1 MRLSKIKLAGFKTFV
16 DPTVLSFPSNLTG
29 IIGPNGCGK
38 SNIIDAIRW
47 VMGESSARN
56 LRGESMDDVIFSG
69 SSSRPEVS
77 KAFIELYFDN
87 ENNTLDA
94 KFARFSE
101 IVIRRE
107 VSRDGSSNYFLNNT
121 KCRRKDIREVFLGTG
136 LGPRSYAIIEQG
148 MISRLVEAK
157 PEELRTYLEEAAG
170 ISKYKEKR
178 RETELRLKHT
188 KDNLN
193 RLNDVMKEISSQLN
207 KLERQAKAANDYKK
221 LKNSERDLKL
231 NLLSLKWN
239 NYNSEIIE
247 LDKNIGKSNIEH
259 EKQKSLLTNKD
270 KLIEE
275 TRIQR
280 GAKQDIFNTSQAD
293 FYHIGSEIA
302 KCEKDIEHS
311 QESEFSRQKS
321 IDEVILNITNLKIEQ
336 EKEDLRAK
344 NLENNV
350 NEKRIT
356 LDNITRELTLLN
368 KEKSASNFALQNWQ
382 TSFNEFISA
391 QSDTKNKQEI
401 EKTKIKAFEK
411 SIELLTKRLRI
422 LESYTIDDEKNL
434 SDKNIIMSTAND
446 IQEKISSMLVD
457 VERSESNDKIDDKFF
472 KALPLSIRYISDNFK
487 NLIKKIKILIRS
499 QDDEIKD
506 IKSKIN
512 DYQTSINKAK
522 KLLEDLRLKIRTND
536 DKKIKLE
543 KERIEFKQ
551 IIDKVIW
558 KSEEL
563 QKSQNDLN
571 VAISSL
577 LSEKAAAHENLSRIS
592 REKTDLED
600 RKLLLLSS
608 DSTPT
613 KPSSDMQNL
622 LKKLLNDKKNQEASL
637 ADIRDSLTLLDNKIL
652 GFESDKNDINIIISD
667 LREKLEI
674 MKISLSEKTA
684 QRNSLKENSDIPL
697 SEIEIAIN
705 KVSSSGSIESIE
717 KDISS
722 MQSKINNLGAINLA
736 AIDEL
741 KDQKE
746 RKIYLDNQY
755 DDLSKSVD
763 TLENAIKTIDNET
776 KAKFKEIFDK
786 INNNLNSFFV
796 KIFGGGKAYLEMTDN
811 DLLNTGVSIMARPP
825 GKLIKNINLLS
836 GGEKAGVG
844 IAFVFSIFKINPAP
858 FCLLDEVDAPL
869 DEANNARFCNVVREM
884 SQTVQFI
891 FITHNK
897 STMEL
902 ADILSGVTMREPG
915 VSKLVSVNVGEA
927 VTLTANKNS
936 LSGNINQPS

>member
-107 VSRDGSSNYFLNNT
+107 VSRDGISNYSLNNT
-121 KCRRKDIREVFLGTG
+121 RCRRKDIREVFLGTG

-148 MISRLVEAK
+148 MISRLVESK

-207 KLERQAKAANDYKK
+207 KLERQAKAANDYRE
-221 LKNSERDLKL
+221 LKNTERDLRL
-231 NLLSLKWN
+231 SLLSLKWN
-239 NYNSEIIE
+239 NYNLEIIE
-247 LDKNIGKSNIEH
+247 LDKTISKSSIEH
-259 EKQKSLLTNKD
+259 EKQKSLLTSKD

-275 TRIQR
+275 TRLQR
-280 GAKQDIFNTSQAD
+280 SAKQEIFNAAQAN

-321 IDEVILNITNLKIEQ
+321 IDELVLSIESLKEEQ
-336 EKEDLRAK
+336 EKENLRIK
-344 NLENNV
+344 NLDQVVKEQKTKLNNV
-350 NEKRIT
+350 TDE
-356 LDNITRELTLLN
+356 LDLSY

-382 TSFNEFISA
+382 TSFNNFISS
-391 QSDTKNKQEI
+391 QSEKKNKQEI
-401 EKTKIKAFEK
+401 EKTKIRASEK
-411 SIELLTKRLRI
+411 SIELLTKRLKI
-422 LESYTIDDEKNL
+422 LESYTIDDDQNL
-434 SDKNIIMSTAND
+434 SEKNIIMSTAND
-446 IQEKISSMLVD
+446 IQEKVSSILVD
-457 VERSESNDKIDDKFF
+457 VERSISLDKNDNKLFKI
-472 KALPLSIRYISDNFK
+472 LPSSIRYISDHLKSLVQN
-487 NLIKKIKILIRS
+487 IKILIRS
-499 QDDEIKD
+499 QEDEITD
-506 IKSKIN
+506 IKHKIN
-512 DYQTSINKAK
+512 DYQESISMAK
-522 KLLEDLRLKIRTND
+522 KSLNSLELEVHADNE
-536 DKKIKLE
+536 KKAKLE
-543 KERIEFKQ
+543 KEKIEFKQ

-563 QKSQNDLN
+563 QRSQNDLN
-571 VAISSL
+571 VSISSL
-577 LSEKAAAHENLSRIS
+577 LSEQTAADENLTRINRDKVS
-592 REKTDLED
+592 LED
-600 RKLLLLSS
+600 RKLILLSS
-608 DSTPT
+608 DSTPM

-622 LKKLLNDKKNQEASL
+622 LKKLLNDKKNKEIGL
-637 ADIRDSLTLLDNKIL
+637 TEIRDSLTLLDKKTSV
-652 GFESDKNDINIIISD
+652 FESDKNDINIVISD
-667 LREKLEI
+667 LRERLEL

-684 QRNSLKENSDIPL
+684 QRNSLKDNSDIPTL
-697 SEIEIAIN
+697 EIENALN
-705 KVSSSGSIESIE
+705 KTLDSDSIDSIE
-717 KDISS
+717 KEISKV
-722 MQSKINNLGAINLA
+722 QSKVNVLGAINLA

-746 RKIYLDNQY
+746 RKVYLDNQY
-755 DDLSKSVD
+755 DDLSKSVA
-763 TLENAIKTIDNET
+763 TLEGAIKTIDSET
-776 KAKFKEIFDK
+776 KVKFKDIFDQ
-786 INNNLNSFFV
+786 INSNLNNYFT

-869 DEANNARFCNVVREM
+869 DEANNARFCSVVKEM
-884 SQTVQFI
+884 SETVQFI

-927 VTLTANKNS
+927 VNLTANKQS
-936 LSGNINQPS
+936 LSGNINQPN

>member
-16 DPTVLSFPSNLTG
+16 DPTILSFPSNLTG

-107 VSRDGSSNYFLNNT
+107 VSRDGVSNYSLNNT
-121 KCRRKDIREVFLGTG
+121 RCRRKDIREVFLGTG

-148 MISRLVEAK
+148 MISRLVESK

-207 KLERQAKAANDYKK
+207 KLERQAKAANDYKE
-221 LKNSERDLKL
+221 LKNIERNLRL
-231 NLLSLKWN
+231 SLLSLKWN

-247 LDKNIGKSNIEH
+247 LDKNISKSSIEY
-259 EKQKSLLTNKD
+259 EKQKSLLTSKD

-275 TRIQR
+275 TRLQR
-280 GAKQDIFNTSQAD
+280 SARQEVFNTAQAD

-321 IDEVILNITNLKIEQ
+321 IDELLLNITSLKEEQ
-336 EKEDLRAK
+336 EKENLRTK
-344 NLENNV
+344 NLNDAIKEQKIKLNKV
-350 NEKRIT
+350 TDE
-356 LDNITRELTLLN
+356 LDLSY
-368 KEKSASNFALQNWQ
+368 KEKSESNFALQNWQ
-382 TSFNEFISA
+382 TSFNNFISS
-391 QSDTKNKQEI
+391 QSEKKNKQEI
-401 EKTKIKAFEK
+401 EKTKIRASEK
-411 SIELLTKRLRI
+411 SIELLTKRLKI
-422 LESYTIDDEKNL
+422 LESYTIDDDQNLSEKNV
-434 SDKNIIMSTAND
+434 IISTAND
-446 IQEKISSMLVD
+446 LQEKISSMLVD
-457 VERSESNDKIDDKFF
+457 VERSASLDNSGNKLFKI
-472 KALPLSIRYISDNFK
+472 LPSSIRYISDNLK
-487 NLIKKIKILIRS
+487 SLVQKIKILIRS
-499 QDDEIKD
+499 QEDEIKD
-506 IKSKIN
+506 IKDKIN
-512 DYQTSINKAK
+512 DYEESISIAK
-522 KLLEDLRLKIRTND
+522 KSLNSLQLEVNADNE
-536 DKKIKLE
+536 KKAKLE
-543 KERIEFKQ
+543 KEKIEFKQ

-563 QKSQNDLN
+563 QRSQNDLN
-571 VAISSL
+571 VSISSL
-577 LSEKAAAHENLSRIS
+577 LSEQAAADENLSRINRDKAS
-592 REKTDLED
+592 LED
-600 RKLLLLSS
+600 RKLMLLSN
-608 DSTPT
+608 DSTPM

-622 LKKLLNDKKNQEASL
+622 LKKLLNDKKNKETGL
-637 ADIRDSLTLLDNKIL
+637 TEIRDSLTLLDKKTS
-652 GFESDKNDINIIISD
+652 GFESDKNDINIVISD
-667 LREKLEI
+667 LRERLEL

-684 QRNSLKENSDIPL
+684 QRNSLKDNSDIPIL
-697 SEIEIAIN
+697 EIENALN
-705 KVSSSGSIESIE
+705 KNLDSDSIDSIE
-717 KDISS
+717 KEI
-722 MQSKINNLGAINLA
+722 SKIQSRVNTLGAINLA

-746 RKIYLDNQY
+746 RKVYLDNQY
-755 DDLSKSVD
+755 DDLSKSVA
-763 TLENAIKTIDNET
+763 TLEGAIKTIDSET
-776 KAKFKEIFDK
+776 KVKFKDIFDQ
-786 INNNLNSFFV
+786 INSNLNNYFT

-869 DEANNARFCNVVREM
+869 DEANNARFCSVVKEM
-884 SQTVQFI
+884 SETVQFI

-915 VSKLVSVNVGEA
+915 VSKLVSVNIREA
-927 VTLTANKNS
+927 VNLTANKES
-936 LSGNINQPS
+936 LSGNINQPN

>member
-107 VSRDGSSNYFLNNT
+107 VSRDGVSNYSLNNT
-121 KCRRKDIREVFLGTG
+121 RCRRKDIREVFLGTG

-148 MISRLVEAK
+148 MISRLVESK

-207 KLERQAKAANDYKK
+207 KLERQAKAANDYRE
-221 LKNSERDLKL
+221 LKHTERSLRL
-231 NLLSLKWN
+231 SLLSLKWN
-239 NYNSEIIE
+239 NYNVEIIE
-247 LDKNIGKSNIEH
+247 LDKNISKSNIEH
-259 EKQKSLLTNKD
+259 EKQKSLLTSKD

-275 TRIQR
+275 TRLQR
-280 GAKQDIFNTSQAD
+280 SAKQEIFNTAQAD

-321 IDEVILNITNLKIEQ
+321 IDELVLSIESLKEEQ
-336 EKEDLRAK
+336 EKENLRIK
-344 NLENNV
+344 NLDKVVKEQKTKLNNV
-350 NEKRIT
+350 TDE
-356 LDNITRELTLLN
+356 LDLSY

-382 TSFNEFISA
+382 TSFNNFISS
-391 QSDTKNKQEI
+391 QSEKKNKQEI
-401 EKTKIKAFEK
+401 EKTKIRASEK
-411 SIELLTKRLRI
+411 SIELLTKRLKI
-422 LESYTIDDEKNL
+422 LESYTIDDDQNLSEKNV
-434 SDKNIIMSTAND
+434 IMSTAND

-457 VERSESNDKIDDKFF
+457 VERSVSLNNNDNKLFKI
-472 KALPLSIRYISDNFK
+472 LPSSIRYISDNLK
-487 NLIKKIKILIRS
+487 GLVKKIKILIRS
-499 QDDEIKD
+499 QEDEITD
-506 IKSKIN
+506 IKRKIN
-512 DYQTSINKAK
+512 DYQTSIAIAK
-522 KLLEDLRLKIRTND
+522 KSLDSLELEVLADNE
-536 DKKIKLE
+536 KKAKLE
-543 KERIEFKQ
+543 KEKIEFKR

-563 QKSQNDLN
+563 QRSQNDLN
-571 VAISSL
+571 VSISSL
-577 LSEKAAAHENLSRIS
+577 LSEQTAADENLTRIN
-592 REKTDLED
+592 RDKTGLED
-600 RKLLLLSS
+600 RKLILLSS

-622 LKKLLNDKKNQEASL
+622 LKKLLNDKKNKEISL
-637 ADIRDSLTLLDNKIL
+637 TEIRDSLTLLDKETSV
-652 GFESDKNDINIIISD
+652 FESDKNDINIVISD
-667 LREKLEI
+667 LRERLEL

-684 QRNSLKENSDIPL
+684 QRNSLKDNSDIPVL
-697 SEIEIAIN
+697 EIENALNKTLDSDSIN
-705 KVSSSGSIESIE
+705 SIE
-717 KDISS
+717 KEISKVES
-722 MQSKINNLGAINLA
+722 MVIALGAINLA

-746 RKIYLDNQY
+746 RKVYLDNQY
-755 DDLSKSVD
+755 DDLSKSVA
-763 TLENAIKTIDNET
+763 TLEGAIKTIDNET
-776 KAKFKEIFDK
+776 KVKFKDIFEQ
-786 INNNLNSFFV
+786 INSNLNNYFT

-869 DEANNARFCNVVREM
+869 DEANNARFCNVVKEM
-884 SQTVQFI
+884 SETVQFI

-927 VTLTANKNS
+927 VNLTASKQS
-936 LSGNINQPS
+936 LSGNINQPN

>member
-1 MRLSKIKLAGFKTFV
+1 M
-16 DPTVLSFPSNLTG
+16 
-29 IIGPNGCGK
+29 
-38 SNIIDAIRW
+38 
-47 VMGESSARN
+47 
-56 LRGESMDDVIFSG
+56 
-69 SSSRPEVS
+69 
-77 KAFIELYFDN
+77 
-87 ENNTLDA
+87 
-94 KFARFSE
+94 
-101 IVIRRE
+101 
-107 VSRDGSSNYFLNNT
+107 
-121 KCRRKDIREVFLGTG
+121 
-136 LGPRSYAIIEQG
+136 
-148 MISRLVEAK
+148 
-157 PEELRTYLEEAAG
+157 
-170 ISKYKEKR
+170 
-178 RETELRLKHT
+178 
-188 KDNLN
+188 
-193 RLNDVMKEISSQLN
+193 
-207 KLERQAKAANDYKK
+207 
-221 LKNSERDLKL
+221 
-231 NLLSLKWN
+231 
-239 NYNSEIIE
+239 
-247 LDKNIGKSNIEH
+247 
-259 EKQKSLLTNKD
+259 
-270 KLIEE
+270 
-275 TRIQR
+275 
-280 GAKQDIFNTSQAD
+280 
-293 FYHIGSEIA
+293 
-302 KCEKDIEHS
+302 
-311 QESEFSRQKS
+311 
-321 IDEVILNITNLKIEQ
+321 NITNLKIEQ
-336 EKEDLRAK
+336 EKEDLRSK

-457 VERSESNDKIDDKFF
+457 VERSESNNKIDDKFF

-536 DKKIKLE
+536 EKKIKLE

-776 KAKFKEIFDK
+776 KAKFKEIFDQ

-915 VSKLVSVNVGEA
+915 VTKLVSVNVGEA

>member
-107 VSRDGSSNYFLNNT
+107 VSRDGISNYSLNNT
-121 KCRRKDIREVFLGTG
+121 RCRRKDIREVFLGTG

-148 MISRLVEAK
+148 MISRLVESK

-207 KLERQAKAANDYKK
+207 KLERQAKAANDYRE
-221 LKNSERDLKL
+221 LKNTERGLRL
-231 NLLSLKWN
+231 SLLSLKWN
-239 NYNSEIIE
+239 NYNVEIIE
-247 LDKNIGKSNIEH
+247 LDKNISKSNIEN

-275 TRIQR
+275 TRLQR
-280 GAKQDIFNTSQAD
+280 NAKQEIFNAAQAN
-293 FYHIGSEIA
+293 FYHTGSEIA

-321 IDEVILNITNLKIEQ
+321 IDELVLNITSLKEEQ
-336 EKEDLRAK
+336 TKEGLRIKSLDSVIKEKK
-344 NLENNV
+344 I
-350 NEKRIT
+350 K
-356 LDNITRELTLLN
+356 LDDVAAELTLSH
-368 KEKSASNFALQNWQ
+368 KEKTESNFALQNWQ
-382 TSFNEFISA
+382 TSFNEFISS
-391 QSDTKNKQEI
+391 QSETKNKQEI
-401 EKTKIKAFEK
+401 EKTKISASEK
-411 SIELLTKRLRI
+411 SIELLTKRLKI
-422 LESYTIDDEKNL
+422 LESYTIDDDQNL
-434 SDKNIIMSTAND
+434 SDKNVIMSTAND

-457 VERSESNDKIDDKFF
+457 VERSESLDNKLLKI
-472 KALPLSIRYISDNFK
+472 LPSSIRYISDNLK
-487 NLIKKIKILIRS
+487 SLVKKIKILIRS
-499 QDDEIKD
+499 QEDEITD
-506 IKSKIN
+506 IKHKIN
-512 DYQTSINKAK
+512 DYQSSISRAK
-522 KLLEDLRLKIRTND
+522 ESLNSLQLEVHTDNE
-536 DKKIKLE
+536 KKVKLE
-543 KERIEFKQ
+543 KEKIEFKQ

-563 QKSQNDLN
+563 QNSQNDLN
-571 VAISSL
+571 VSISSL
-577 LSEKAAAHENLSRIS
+577 LSEQTAADENLARIS
-592 REKTDLED
+592 RDKVDLED
-600 RKLLLLSS
+600 RKLILLSN
-608 DSTPT
+608 DSTPA
-613 KPSSDMQNL
+613 KPSSDMQNQL
-622 LKKLLNDKKNQEASL
+622 RQLLNDKKNKEMGL
-637 ADIRDSLTLLDNKIL
+637 AEIRDSLTLLDKKISV
-652 GFESDKNDINIIISD
+652 FESDKNDINIVISD
-667 LREKLEI
+667 LRERLEL

-684 QRNSLKENSDIPL
+684 QRNSLKDNSDIPVA
-697 SEIEIAIN
+697 EIENALN
-705 KVSSSGSIESIE
+705 KTLDSDSIDSIE
-717 KDISS
+717 KEISKV
-722 MQSKINNLGAINLA
+722 QSKVNTLGAINLA

-746 RKIYLDNQY
+746 RKVYLDNQY
-755 DDLSKSVD
+755 DDLSKSVA
-763 TLENAIKTIDNET
+763 TLEGAIKTIDNET
-776 KAKFKEIFDK
+776 KVKFKDIFEQ
-786 INNNLNSFFV
+786 INSNLNNYFT

-869 DEANNARFCNVVREM
+869 DEANNARFCSVVKEM
-884 SQTVQFI
+884 SETVQFI

-927 VTLTANKNS
+927 VNLTANKQS
-936 LSGNINQPS
+936 LSGNINQPN

>member
-94 KFARFSE
+94 KFAKFSE

-107 VSRDGSSNYFLNNT
+107 VSRDGVSNYSLNNT
-121 KCRRKDIREVFLGTG
+121 RCRRKDIREVFLGTG

-148 MISRLVEAK
+148 MISRLVESK

-207 KLERQAKAANDYKK
+207 KLERQAKAANDYKE
-221 LKNSERDLKL
+221 LKNTERSLKL
-231 NLLSLKWN
+231 SLLSLKWN
-239 NYNSEIIE
+239 NYNLEIME
-247 LDKNIGKSNIEH
+247 LDKNISKSNIEH

-275 TRIQR
+275 TRLQR
-280 GAKQDIFNTSQAD
+280 SAKQEIFNTAQAD

-321 IDEVILNITNLKIEQ
+321 IDELVLNITSLKDEQ
-336 EKEDLRAK
+336 EKEGLRIK
-344 NLENNV
+344 NLDSVVQEKKIKLKNV
-350 NEKRIT
+350 T
-356 LDNITRELTLLN
+356 DELTLLN
-368 KEKSASNFALQNWQ
+368 EEKSASNFALQNWQ
-382 TSFNEFISA
+382 TSFNNFISS
-391 QSDTKNKQEI
+391 QSETKNKQEI
-401 EKTKIKAFEK
+401 EKTKIRASEK
-411 SIELLTKRLRI
+411 SIELLTKRLKI
-422 LESYTIDDEKNL
+422 LESYTIDDDQNL

-457 VERSESNDKIDDKFF
+457 VERSESLNSSNDKLF
-472 KALPLSIRYISDNFK
+472 KILPSSIRYIADNLK
-487 NLIKKIKILIRS
+487 SLIKKIKILIRS
-499 QDDEIKD
+499 QEDEIAD
-506 IKSKIN
+506 IKHKIN
-512 DYQTSINKAK
+512 DYQSSISVAK
-522 KLLEDLRLKIRTND
+522 ESLNSLQLEIHADNE
-536 DKKIKLE
+536 KKIKLE

-571 VAISSL
+571 ISISSL
-577 LSEKAAAHENLSRIS
+577 LSEQIAADENLARIN
-592 REKTDLED
+592 RDKVDLED
-600 RKLLLLSS
+600 RKLTLLSN
-608 DSTPT
+608 DSTPM

-622 LKKLLNDKKNQEASL
+622 LKQLLNDKKNKETGL
-637 ADIRDSLTLLDNKIL
+637 AEIRDSLTLLDKKTS

-667 LREKLEI
+667 LRERLES
-674 MKISLSEKTA
+674 MKISLSQKTA
-684 QRNSLKENSDIPL
+684 QRNSLKDNSDIPVL
-697 SEIEIAIN
+697 EIENALN
-705 KVSSSGSIESIE
+705 KTSDSDSIESIE
-717 KDISS
+717 KEISRV
-722 MQSKINNLGAINLA
+722 QSKVNVLGAINLA

-741 KDQKE
+741 KDQQE
-746 RKIYLDNQY
+746 RKVYLDNQY
-755 DDLSKSVD
+755 DDLSKSVA
-763 TLENAIKTIDNET
+763 TLEGAIKTIDNET
-776 KAKFKEIFDK
+776 KVKFKDIFNQ
-786 INNNLNSFFV
+786 INSNLNNYFT

-869 DEANNARFCNVVREM
+869 DEANNARFCSVVKEM
-884 SQTVQFI
+884 AETVQFI

-902 ADILSGVTMREPG
+902 ADILSGVTMGEPG

-927 VTLTANKNS
+927 VNLTANKQS
-936 LSGNINQPS
+936 LSGNINQPN

>member
-1 MRLSKIKLAGFKTFV
+1 MRLTKIKLAGFKTFV

-107 VSRDGSSNYFLNNT
+107 VSRDGVSNYSLNNT
-121 KCRRKDIREVFLGTG
+121 RCRRKDIREVFLGTG

-148 MISRLVEAK
+148 MISRLVESK

-207 KLERQAKAANDYKK
+207 KLERQAKAANDYKE
-221 LKNSERDLKL
+221 LKNIERELKL
-231 NLLSLKWN
+231 SLLSLKWN
-239 NYNSEIIE
+239 NYNLEIIE
-247 LDKNIGKSNIEH
+247 LDKHISKSNIEY
-259 EKQKSLLTNKD
+259 EKQKSLLTSKD

-275 TRIQR
+275 TRLQR
-280 GAKQDIFNTSQAD
+280 STKQDMFNTAQAD

-321 IDEVILNITNLKIEQ
+321 IDEIILNITSLNEDQENEGLRIKGLNNVIQEKKIE
-336 EKEDLRAK
+336 L
-344 NLENNV
+344 NNMT
-350 NEKRIT
+350 NQ
-356 LDNITRELTLLN
+356 LNLLN

-382 TSFNEFISA
+382 TSFNDFISS
-391 QSDTKNKQEI
+391 QSETKNKQEI
-401 EKTKIKAFEK
+401 EKTKIRASEK
-411 SIELLTKRLRI
+411 SIELLTKRLKI
-422 LESYTIDDEKNL
+422 LESYTIDDDQNL
-434 SDKNIIMSTAND
+434 SDKNMIMSTANN

-457 VERSESNDKIDDKFF
+457 VQRSESLDSKNNKILKM
-472 KALPLSIRYISDNFK
+472 LPSSIRYISDNLK
-487 NLIKKIKILIRS
+487 NLIEKIKILIRS
-499 QDDEIKD
+499 QEDEITD
-506 IKSKIN
+506 IKHKIN
-512 DYQTSINKAK
+512 DYQSLIITAK
-522 KLLEDLRLKIRTND
+522 KLLDSLQLEIQADNE
-536 DKKIKLE
+536 KKIKLE

-571 VAISSL
+571 VSISSL
-577 LSEKAAAHENLSRIS
+577 VSEQTAADDNLARIS
-592 REKTDLED
+592 RDKIDLED
-600 RKLLLLSS
+600 RKLTLLSN
-608 DSTPT
+608 DSTPM
-613 KPSSDMQNL
+613 KPSSDIQNL
-622 LKKLLNDKKNQEASL
+622 LRQLLNDKKDKEAGL
-637 ADIRDSLTLLDNKIL
+637 TEIRDSLTLLDKKVS
-652 GFESDKNDINIIISD
+652 GFESDKNDIDITISG
-667 LREKLEI
+667 LREKLES
-674 MKISLSEKTA
+674 MKISLSQKTA
-684 QRNSLKENSDIPL
+684 QRNSLKENSDIPV
-697 SEIEIAIN
+697 SEIENALN
-705 KVSSSGSIESIE
+705 KTSDSDSTESIE
-717 KDISS
+717 KEITGV
-722 MQSKINNLGAINLA
+722 QSKVNALGAINLA

-741 KDQKE
+741 KDQEE
-746 RKIYLDNQY
+746 RKGYLDNQY
-755 DDLSKSVD
+755 DDLSKSVA
-763 TLENAIKTIDNET
+763 TLESAIKTIDSET
-776 KAKFKEIFDK
+776 KVKFKDIFDQ
-786 INNNLNSFFV
+786 INSNLNNYFT

-811 DLLNTGVSIMARPP
+811 DLLNTGVSMMARPP
-825 GKLIKNINLLS
+825 GKLVKNINLLS

-869 DEANNARFCNVVREM
+869 DEANNARFCSVVKEM
-884 SQTVQFI
+884 SKTVQFI

-927 VTLTANKNS
+927 INLTANKES
-936 LSGNINQPS
+936 LSRNINQPN

>member
-107 VSRDGSSNYFLNNT
+107 VSRDGISNYSLNNT
-121 KCRRKDIREVFLGTG
+121 RCRRKDIREVFLGTG

-148 MISRLVEAK
+148 MISRLVESK

-207 KLERQAKAANDYKK
+207 KLERQAKAANDYRE
-221 LKNSERDLKL
+221 LKNTERGLRL
-231 NLLSLKWN
+231 SLLSLKWN
-239 NYNSEIIE
+239 NYNVEIIE
-247 LDKNIGKSNIEH
+247 LDKNISKSNIEN

-275 TRIQR
+275 TRLQR
-280 GAKQDIFNTSQAD
+280 NAKQEIFNAAQAN
-293 FYHIGSEIA
+293 FYHTGSEIA

-321 IDEVILNITNLKIEQ
+321 IDELVLNITSLKEEQ
-336 EKEDLRAK
+336 TKEGLRIKSLDSVIKEKK
-344 NLENNV
+344 I
-350 NEKRIT
+350 K
-356 LDNITRELTLLN
+356 LDDVAAELTLSH
-368 KEKSASNFALQNWQ
+368 KEKTESNFALQNWQ
-382 TSFNEFISA
+382 TSFNEFISS
-391 QSDTKNKQEI
+391 QSETKNKQEI
-401 EKTKIKAFEK
+401 EKTKISASEK
-411 SIELLTKRLRI
+411 SIELLTKRLKI
-422 LESYTIDDEKNL
+422 LESYTIDDDQNL
-434 SDKNIIMSTAND
+434 SDKNVIMSTAND

-457 VERSESNDKIDDKFF
+457 VERSESLDNKLLKI
-472 KALPLSIRYISDNFK
+472 LPSSIRYISDNLK
-487 NLIKKIKILIRS
+487 SLVKKIKILIRS
-499 QDDEIKD
+499 QEDEITD
-506 IKSKIN
+506 IKHKIN
-512 DYQTSINKAK
+512 DYQSSISRAK
-522 KLLEDLRLKIRTND
+522 ESLNSLQLEVHTDNE
-536 DKKIKLE
+536 KKVKLE
-543 KERIEFKQ
+543 KEKIEFKQ

-563 QKSQNDLN
+563 QNSQNDLN
-571 VAISSL
+571 VSISSL
-577 LSEKAAAHENLSRIS
+577 LSEQTAADENLARIS
-592 REKTDLED
+592 RDKVDLED
-600 RKLLLLSS
+600 RKLILLSN
-608 DSTPT
+608 DSTPA
-613 KPSSDMQNL
+613 KPSSDMQNQL
-622 LKKLLNDKKNQEASL
+622 RQLLNDKKNKEMGL
-637 ADIRDSLTLLDNKIL
+637 AEIRDSLTLLDKKISV
-652 GFESDKNDINIIISD
+652 FESDKNDINIVISD
-667 LREKLEI
+667 LRERLEL

-684 QRNSLKENSDIPL
+684 QRNSLKDNSDIPVA
-697 SEIEIAIN
+697 EIENALN
-705 KVSSSGSIESIE
+705 KTLDSDSIDSIE
-717 KDISS
+717 KEISKV
-722 MQSKINNLGAINLA
+722 QSKVNTLGAINLA

-746 RKIYLDNQY
+746 RKVYLDNQY
-755 DDLSKSVD
+755 DDLSKSIA
-763 TLENAIKTIDNET
+763 TLEGAIKTIDNET
-776 KAKFKEIFDK
+776 KVKFKDIFDQ
-786 INNNLNSFFV
+786 INGNLNNYFT

-811 DLLNTGVSIMARPP
+811 DLLNTGISIMARPP

-869 DEANNARFCNVVREM
+869 DEANNARFCNVVKEM
-884 SQTVQFI
+884 SETVQFI

-927 VTLTANKNS
+927 VNLTANKQP
-936 LSGNINQPS
+936 LSGNINQPN

>member
-16 DPTVLSFPSNLTG
+16 DPTILSFPSNLTG

-107 VSRDGSSNYFLNNT
+107 VSRDGVSNYSLNNT
-121 KCRRKDIREVFLGTG
+121 RCRRKDIREVFLGTG

-148 MISRLVEAK
+148 MISRLVESK

-207 KLERQAKAANDYKK
+207 KLERQAKAANDYKE
-221 LKNSERDLKL
+221 LKNTERSLRL
-231 NLLSLKWN
+231 SLLSLKWN

-247 LDKNIGKSNIEH
+247 LDKNISKSSIEH
-259 EKQKSLLTNKD
+259 EKQKSLLTSKD

-275 TRIQR
+275 TRLQR
-280 GAKQDIFNTSQAD
+280 SAKQEVFNTAQAD

-321 IDEVILNITNLKIEQ
+321 IDELILNITSLKEEQ
-336 EKEDLRAK
+336 EKESLRTK
-344 NLENNV
+344 NLNDAIKEQKIKLSKV
-350 NEKRIT
+350 TDE
-356 LDNITRELTLLN
+356 LDLSY
-368 KEKSASNFALQNWQ
+368 KEKSESNFALQNWQ
-382 TSFNEFISA
+382 TSFNNFISS
-391 QSDTKNKQEI
+391 QSEKKNKQEI
-401 EKTKIKAFEK
+401 EKTKIRASEK
-411 SIELLTKRLRI
+411 SIELLTKRLKI
-422 LESYTIDDEKNL
+422 LESYTIDDDQNLSEKNV
-434 SDKNIIMSTAND
+434 IISTAND
-446 IQEKISSMLVD
+446 LQEKISSMLVD
-457 VERSESNDKIDDKFF
+457 VERSVSLDNSGNKLFKIF
-472 KALPLSIRYISDNFK
+472 PSSIRYISDNLK
-487 NLIKKIKILIRS
+487 SLVQKIKILIRS
-499 QDDEIKD
+499 QEDEIKD
-506 IKSKIN
+506 IKDKIN
-512 DYQTSINKAK
+512 DYEESISIAK
-522 KLLEDLRLKIRTND
+522 KSLNSLQLEVNADNE
-536 DKKIKLE
+536 KKAKLE
-543 KERIEFKQ
+543 KEKIEFKQ

-563 QKSQNDLN
+563 QRSQNDLN
-571 VAISSL
+571 VSISSL
-577 LSEKAAAHENLSRIS
+577 LSEQTAADENLSRINRDKAS
-592 REKTDLED
+592 LED
-600 RKLLLLSS
+600 RKLMLLSN
-608 DSTPT
+608 DSTPM

-622 LKKLLNDKKNQEASL
+622 LKKLLNDKKNKEIGITE
-637 ADIRDSLTLLDNKIL
+637 IRDSLTLLDKKTS
-652 GFESDKNDINIIISD
+652 GFESDKNDINIAISD
-667 LREKLEI
+667 LRERLEL

-684 QRNSLKENSDIPL
+684 QRNSLKDNSDIPIL
-697 SEIEIAIN
+697 EIENALN
-705 KVSSSGSIESIE
+705 KTLDSDSIDSIE
-717 KDISS
+717 KEI
-722 MQSKINNLGAINLA
+722 SKIQSRVNTLGAINLA

-746 RKIYLDNQY
+746 RKVYLDNQY
-755 DDLSKSVD
+755 DDLSKSVA
-763 TLENAIKTIDNET
+763 TLEGAIKTIDSET
-776 KAKFKEIFDK
+776 KVKFKDIFDQ
-786 INNNLNSFFV
+786 INSNLNNYFA

-869 DEANNARFCNVVREM
+869 DEANNARFCGVVKEM
-884 SQTVQFI
+884 SETVQFI

-915 VSKLVSVNVGEA
+915 VSKLVSVNIGEA
-927 VTLTANKNS
+927 VNLTANKES
-936 LSGNINQPS
+936 LSGNINQPN

>member
-1 MRLSKIKLAGFKTFV
+1 MRLTKIKLAGFKTFV

-107 VSRDGSSNYFLNNT
+107 VSRDGVSNYSLNNT
-121 KCRRKDIREVFLGTG
+121 RCRRKDIREVFLGTG

-148 MISRLVEAK
+148 MISRLVESK

-207 KLERQAKAANDYKK
+207 KLERQAKAANDYKE
-221 LKNSERDLKL
+221 LKNIERELKL
-231 NLLSLKWN
+231 SLLSLKWN
-239 NYNSEIIE
+239 NYNLEIIE
-247 LDKNIGKSNIEH
+247 LDKHISKSNIEY
-259 EKQKSLLTNKD
+259 EKQKSLLTSKD

-275 TRIQR
+275 TRLQR
-280 GAKQDIFNTSQAD
+280 STKQDMFNTAQAD

-321 IDEVILNITNLKIEQ
+321 IDEIILNITSLNEDQENEGLRIKGLNNVIQEKKIE
-336 EKEDLRAK
+336 L
-344 NLENNV
+344 NNMTNQV
-350 NEKRIT
+350 N
-356 LDNITRELTLLN
+356 LLN

-382 TSFNEFISA
+382 TSFNDFISS
-391 QSDTKNKQEI
+391 QSETKNKQEI
-401 EKTKIKAFEK
+401 EKTKIRASEK
-411 SIELLTKRLRI
+411 SIELLTKRLKI
-422 LESYTIDDEKNL
+422 LESYTIDDDQNL
-434 SDKNIIMSTAND
+434 SDKNMIMSTANN

-457 VERSESNDKIDDKFF
+457 VQRSESLDSKNNKILKM
-472 KALPLSIRYISDNFK
+472 LPSSIRYISDNLK
-487 NLIKKIKILIRS
+487 KLIEKIKILIRS
-499 QDDEIKD
+499 QEDEITD
-506 IKSKIN
+506 IKHKIN
-512 DYQTSINKAK
+512 DYQSLIITAK
-522 KLLEDLRLKIRTND
+522 KLLDSLQLEIQADNE
-536 DKKIKLE
+536 KKIKLE

-571 VAISSL
+571 VSISSL
-577 LSEKAAAHENLSRIS
+577 VSEQTAADDNLARIS
-592 REKTDLED
+592 RDKIDLED
-600 RKLLLLSS
+600 RKLTLLSN
-608 DSTPT
+608 DSTPM
-613 KPSSDMQNL
+613 KPSSDIQNL
-622 LKKLLNDKKNQEASL
+622 LRQLLNDKKDKEAGL
-637 ADIRDSLTLLDNKIL
+637 TEIRDSLTLLDKKVS
-652 GFESDKNDINIIISD
+652 GFESDKNDIDITISG
-667 LREKLEI
+667 LREKLES
-674 MKISLSEKTA
+674 MKISLSQKTA
-684 QRNSLKENSDIPL
+684 QRNSLKENSDIPV
-697 SEIEIAIN
+697 SEIENALN
-705 KVSSSGSIESIE
+705 KTSDSDSTESIE
-717 KDISS
+717 KEITGV
-722 MQSKINNLGAINLA
+722 QSKVNALGAINLA

-741 KDQKE
+741 KDQEE
-746 RKIYLDNQY
+746 RKGYLDNQY
-755 DDLSKSVD
+755 DDLSKSVA
-763 TLENAIKTIDNET
+763 TLESAIKTIDSET
-776 KAKFKEIFDK
+776 KVKFKDIFDQ
-786 INNNLNSFFV
+786 INSNLNNYFT

-811 DLLNTGVSIMARPP
+811 DLLNTGVSMMARPP
-825 GKLIKNINLLS
+825 GKLVKNINLLS

-869 DEANNARFCNVVREM
+869 DEANNARFCSVVKEM
-884 SQTVQFI
+884 SKTVQFI

-927 VTLTANKNS
+927 INLTANKES
-936 LSGNINQPS
+936 LSRNINQPN

>member
-622 LKKLLNDKKNQEASL
+622 LKKLLNDKKNQEANL